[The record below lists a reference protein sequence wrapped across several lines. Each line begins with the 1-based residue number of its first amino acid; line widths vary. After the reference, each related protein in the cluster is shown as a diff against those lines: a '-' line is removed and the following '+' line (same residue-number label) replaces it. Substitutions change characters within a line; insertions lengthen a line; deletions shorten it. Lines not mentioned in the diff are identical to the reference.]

1 VRRATSSMEATLPAL
16 IGAVPRNKVTEA
28 FAPEANPSVTARQS
42 VKWEEIPEI
51 AFDRAR
57 LERKR
62 VADEIGKSNS
72 WFCRALKG
80 VQKLGWIDLG
90 AIKDKEFWREMV
102 EMICAAQ
109 GIEPPGMTADDM
121 EALRIGKAQIEL
133 HRQIAKA
140 VSR

>member
-1 VRRATSSMEATLPAL
+1 MEATLPAL
-16 IGAVPRNKVTEA
+16 IGAVPRNKVTES
-28 FAPEANPSVTARQS
+28 FAPEAKPNVTARHS

-80 VQKLGWIDLG
+80 VEKFGWIDLG

-102 EMICAAQ
+102 ELICEFHGLQ
-109 GIEPPGMTADDM
+109 PPGMTADDM
-121 EALRIGKAQIEL
+121 EALRIGKQQIEL
-133 HRQIAKA
+133 HRRIVQAA
-140 VSR
+140 NR